1 MGKIQFRSDKTKT
14 KVFEDRNDTKKTAL
28 PINEKVD
35 SWAKIQKEKPVKSGD
50 EKPQYRNAAEV
61 YEYLYNKLT
70 LKYNIDT
77 ISVYQLYDNKNTDGR
92 LHYQKVYG
100 TYISHYEIEKF
111 VLLDAQDTRRH
122 KGQYRYNTQGRTH
135 TYDDH
140 RLWR

>member
-77 ISVYQLYDNKNTDGR
+77 ISVYQLYDNKNTDGCIIKR
-92 LHYQKVYG
+92 F
-100 TYISHYEIEKF
+100 TERISVIMRSRNSS
-111 VLLDAQDTRRH
+111 AIP
-122 KGQYRYNTQGRTH
+122 
-135 TYDDH
+135 H
-140 RLWR
+140 RLSAPMRQALRITICTEQD